1 VFCCEELLVD
11 DKIMVFYMTLKNLI
25 TNIEEAEA
33 LYLDLKTRQLSL
45 DLTRGKPDGSQLDLS
60 AGLEG
65 ILQSQTIVDGVDIR
79 NYGELLGLDSCR
91 DLGAEILSCDKK
103 YVLAG
108 GNSSLTLMSQYLSS
122 LFFHGSGEGPWSTKE
137 RVSLLCP
144 VPGYDRH
151 FRLCEEFGINMIP
164 VGLTGEGPDLESVRH
179 LVLNDHSIKGIWCVP
194 KHSNPTGETY
204 SKEITEGLLEI
215 SKESKQNFKVFWD
228 NAYAVHD
235 FKDSTHL
242 EDIFSLAKDFGVLD
256 SIVAFASTSK
266 ITYAGSGI
274 GFIALSP
281 SNLDLFLK
289 HYLALVIGP
298 DKVNQAKHVK
308 FFKKNGGVYSHM
320 QKHAEILKPKF
331 ELVDRWLSKQN
342 LGSWT
347 KPTGGYFVSFTS
359 QEGLAKE
366 VVHLAAVLGLKL
378 TPAGATFPYGVDP
391 KDNII
396 RLAPTACSI
405 EELDQAMEAFICCVA
420 LATLRRNS

>member
-1 VFCCEELLVD
+1 
-11 DKIMVFYMTLKNLI
+11 MTLQNLI
-25 TNIEEAEA
+25 TDIEEVEA

-65 ILQSQTIVDGVDIR
+65 ILQSQTVLDGVDIR
-79 NYGELLGLDSCR
+79 NYGEILGLDSCR
-91 DLGAEILSCDKK
+91 ELGAEILGCEKQ

-151 FRLCEEFGINMIP
+151 FKLSEEFGINMIP
-164 VGLTGEGPDLESVRH
+164 VPLTGHGPDLESVRQ
-179 LVLNDHSIKGIWCVP
+179 LVMNDHSVKGIWCVP
-194 KHSNPTGETY
+194 KHSNPTGEIY
-204 SKEITEGLLEI
+204 SKEITEGLLKI
-215 SKESKQNFKVFWD
+215 SKEAKQHFKIFWD

-235 FKDSTHL
+235 FNNSIHL
-242 EDIFSLAKDFGVLD
+242 EDIFSLAKDFDILD
-256 SIVAFASTSK
+256 SVVAFASTSK

-274 GFIALSP
+274 GFLALSP

-308 FFKKNGGVYSHM
+308 FFQKNGGVVSHM

-347 KPTGGYFVSFTS
+347 RPTGGYFVSFTS

-366 VVHLAAVLGLKL
+366 IISLASDLGLKL

-405 EELDQAMEAFICCVA
+405 KELDQAMEVFNCCVA